1 MQNRSFLGSIPP
13 VTLNLIIVNF
23 IVWLAA
29 LTLPKIAG
37 INLNYWLGLHYFA
50 ADDFNVVQ
58 LITYMFLHDTSGIEH
73 IFFNMF
79 SVFMFGR
86 TLEAVWGGK
95 RFLFYYITTGMGAAL
110 VQEAAWYFE
119 LRSAIS
125 ETVALYGW
133 EQTSQL
139 LNNFITVG
147 ASGAAFG
154 ILLAFGMLF
163 PNAPLFIIF
172 IPIPIKAKY
181 FVIFYGLLELFFGVS
196 GSMSSVAHFAHLGGM
211 LFGFF
216 LIRYW
221 KKKGI
226 DGGGSIIDKL
236 KQQFQQGSVLLKLI
250 YINVA
255 IFLLLRLTW
264 VVLMLFNIDGYVI
277 LPFIEMPSIPYE
289 FITHPWTLLTYM
301 FVHYDVWHILF
312 NILWLYW
319 FGQIFLMSFS
329 EKQMVGLYLLGGIA
343 GGLLYLL
350 SYNLFPYFD
359 GKEGLMCGA
368 SASIIAIV
376 VATAFRMPDYKVNLL
391 FLGAIS
397 LKYIALVT
405 IVIDLLSVTSAN
417 GGGHIAHLGGALLGY
432 WFIVRWEKGKDLTAP
447 VNKLIDKIVTGF
459 KPRPKIKVSRPS
471 NRSSSRPETD
481 MEYRARK
488 KKENDEIDSILDK
501 IKKSGYTS
509 LSAEEKKRLFEAG
522 KK

>member
-1 MQNRSFLGSIPP
+1 M
-13 VTLNLIIVNF
+13 
-23 IVWLAA
+23 
-29 LTLPKIAG
+29 
-37 INLNYWLGLHYFA
+37 
-50 ADDFNVVQ
+50 AD
-58 LITYMFLHDTSGIEH
+58 
-73 IFFNMF
+73 
-79 SVFMFGR
+79 
-86 TLEAVWGGK
+86 
-95 RFLFYYITTGMGAAL
+95 
-110 VQEAAWYFE
+110 
-119 LRSAIS
+119 
-125 ETVALYGW
+125 
-133 EQTSQL
+133 
-139 LNNFITVG
+139 
-147 ASGAAFG
+147 
-154 ILLAFGMLF
+154 
-163 PNAPLFIIF
+163 
-172 IPIPIKAKY
+172 
-181 FVIFYGLLELFFGVS
+181 
-196 GSMSSVAHFAHLGGM
+196 
-211 LFGFF
+211 
-216 LIRYW
+216 
-221 KKKGI
+221 
-226 DGGGSIIDKL
+226 SIIDKL
-236 KQQFQQGSVLLKLI
+236 KQQFRQGSVLLKLI

-301 FVHYDVWHILF
+301 FVHYDV
-312 NILWLYW
+312 
-319 FGQIFLMSFS
+319 
-329 EKQMVGLYLLGGIA
+329 
-343 GGLLYLL
+343 L

-405 IVIDLLSVTSAN
+405 IIIDLLSVTSAN

>member
-1 MQNRSFLGSIPP
+1 
-13 VTLNLIIVNF
+13 
-23 IVWLAA
+23 
-29 LTLPKIAG
+29 
-37 INLNYWLGLHYFA
+37 
-50 ADDFNVVQ
+50 
-58 LITYMFLHDTSGIEH
+58 
-73 IFFNMF
+73 
-79 SVFMFGR
+79 
-86 TLEAVWGGK
+86 
-95 RFLFYYITTGMGAAL
+95 
-110 VQEAAWYFE
+110 
-119 LRSAIS
+119 
-125 ETVALYGW
+125 
-133 EQTSQL
+133 
-139 LNNFITVG
+139 
-147 ASGAAFG
+147 
-154 ILLAFGMLF
+154 
-163 PNAPLFIIF
+163 
-172 IPIPIKAKY
+172 
-181 FVIFYGLLELFFGVS
+181 
-196 GSMSSVAHFAHLGGM
+196 
-211 LFGFF
+211 
-216 LIRYW
+216 
-221 KKKGI
+221 
-226 DGGGSIIDKL
+226 
-236 KQQFQQGSVLLKLI
+236 
-250 YINVA
+250 
-255 IFLLLRLTW
+255 
-264 VVLMLFNIDGYVI
+264 MLFNIDGYVI

-289 FITHPWTLLTYM
+289 FITHPWTQLTYM
-301 FVHYDVWHILF
+301 YVHYDVWHILF
-312 NILWLYW
+312 NMLWLYW

-509 LSAEEKKRLFEAG
+509 RSAEVKKRLFEAG

>member
-1 MQNRSFLGSIPP
+1 M
-13 VTLNLIIVNF
+13 
-23 IVWLAA
+23 
-29 LTLPKIAG
+29 
-37 INLNYWLGLHYFA
+37 
-50 ADDFNVVQ
+50 AD
-58 LITYMFLHDTSGIEH
+58 
-73 IFFNMF
+73 
-79 SVFMFGR
+79 
-86 TLEAVWGGK
+86 
-95 RFLFYYITTGMGAAL
+95 
-110 VQEAAWYFE
+110 
-119 LRSAIS
+119 
-125 ETVALYGW
+125 
-133 EQTSQL
+133 
-139 LNNFITVG
+139 
-147 ASGAAFG
+147 
-154 ILLAFGMLF
+154 
-163 PNAPLFIIF
+163 
-172 IPIPIKAKY
+172 
-181 FVIFYGLLELFFGVS
+181 
-196 GSMSSVAHFAHLGGM
+196 
-211 LFGFF
+211 
-216 LIRYW
+216 
-221 KKKGI
+221 
-226 DGGGSIIDKL
+226 SIIDKL
-236 KQQFQQGSVLLKLI
+236 KQQFRQGSVLLKLI

-312 NILWLYW
+312 NMLWLYW

-329 EKQMVGLYLLGGIA
+329 EKQMV
-343 GGLLYLL
+343 YLL

-405 IVIDLLSVTSAN
+405 IIIDLLSVTSAN

>member
-1 MQNRSFLGSIPP
+1 
-13 VTLNLIIVNF
+13 
-23 IVWLAA
+23 
-29 LTLPKIAG
+29 
-37 INLNYWLGLHYFA
+37 
-50 ADDFNVVQ
+50 
-58 LITYMFLHDTSGIEH
+58 
-73 IFFNMF
+73 
-79 SVFMFGR
+79 
-86 TLEAVWGGK
+86 
-95 RFLFYYITTGMGAAL
+95 
-110 VQEAAWYFE
+110 
-119 LRSAIS
+119 
-125 ETVALYGW
+125 
-133 EQTSQL
+133 
-139 LNNFITVG
+139 
-147 ASGAAFG
+147 
-154 ILLAFGMLF
+154 
-163 PNAPLFIIF
+163 
-172 IPIPIKAKY
+172 
-181 FVIFYGLLELFFGVS
+181 
-196 GSMSSVAHFAHLGGM
+196 
-211 LFGFF
+211 
-216 LIRYW
+216 
-221 KKKGI
+221 
-226 DGGGSIIDKL
+226 
-236 KQQFQQGSVLLKLI
+236 
-250 YINVA
+250 
-255 IFLLLRLTW
+255 
-264 VVLMLFNIDGYVI
+264 
-277 LPFIEMPSIPYE
+277 
-289 FITHPWTLLTYM
+289 M

-312 NILWLYW
+312 NMLWLYW

-405 IVIDLLSVTSAN
+405 IIIDLLSVTSAN

>member
-1 MQNRSFLGSIPP
+1 M
-13 VTLNLIIVNF
+13 
-23 IVWLAA
+23 
-29 LTLPKIAG
+29 
-37 INLNYWLGLHYFA
+37 
-50 ADDFNVVQ
+50 AD
-58 LITYMFLHDTSGIEH
+58 
-73 IFFNMF
+73 
-79 SVFMFGR
+79 
-86 TLEAVWGGK
+86 
-95 RFLFYYITTGMGAAL
+95 
-110 VQEAAWYFE
+110 
-119 LRSAIS
+119 
-125 ETVALYGW
+125 
-133 EQTSQL
+133 
-139 LNNFITVG
+139 
-147 ASGAAFG
+147 
-154 ILLAFGMLF
+154 
-163 PNAPLFIIF
+163 
-172 IPIPIKAKY
+172 
-181 FVIFYGLLELFFGVS
+181 
-196 GSMSSVAHFAHLGGM
+196 
-211 LFGFF
+211 
-216 LIRYW
+216 
-221 KKKGI
+221 
-226 DGGGSIIDKL
+226 SIIDKL
-236 KQQFQQGSVLLKLI
+236 KQQFRQGSVLLKLI

-312 NILWLYW
+312 NMLWLYW

-329 EKQMVGLYLLGGIA
+329 EKQMV
-343 GGLLYLL
+343 L

-405 IVIDLLSVTSAN
+405 IIIDLLSVTSAN

>member
-1 MQNRSFLGSIPP
+1 MGNIFKDLAIKYHTGSLLIKLIFINIAVFL
-13 VTLNLIIVNF
+13 IVRLTG
-23 IVWLAA
+23 VV
-29 LTLPKIAG
+29 LTLSG
-37 INLNYWLGLHYFA
+37 TDINPLLSYL
-50 ADDFNVVQ
+50 Q
-58 LITYMFLHDTSGIEH
+58 LPSNLSILAWRPWTLVSYMFLQYD
-73 IFFNMF
+73 
-79 SVFMFGR
+79 
-86 TLEAVWGGK
+86 
-95 RFLFYYITTGMGAAL
+95 
-110 VQEAAWYFE
+110 
-119 LRSAIS
+119 
-125 ETVALYGW
+125 
-133 EQTSQL
+133 L
-139 LNNFITVG
+139 L
-147 ASGAAFG
+147 
-154 ILLAFGMLF
+154 
-163 PNAPLFIIF
+163 
-172 IPIPIKAKY
+172 
-181 FVIFYGLLELFFGVS
+181 
-196 GSMSSVAHFAHLGGM
+196 
-211 LFGFF
+211 
-216 LIRYW
+216 
-221 KKKGI
+221 
-226 DGGGSIIDKL
+226 
-236 KQQFQQGSVLLKLI
+236 
-250 YINVA
+250 
-255 IFLLLRLTW
+255 
-264 VVLMLFNIDGYVI
+264 
-277 LPFIEMPSIPYE
+277 
-289 FITHPWTLLTYM
+289 
-301 FVHYDVWHILF
+301 HILF
-312 NILWLYW
+312 NMLWLYW

-329 EKQMVGLYLLGGIA
+329 EKQMVGLYLWGGIA

>member
-1 MQNRSFLGSIPP
+1 M
-13 VTLNLIIVNF
+13 
-23 IVWLAA
+23 
-29 LTLPKIAG
+29 
-37 INLNYWLGLHYFA
+37 
-50 ADDFNVVQ
+50 AD
-58 LITYMFLHDTSGIEH
+58 
-73 IFFNMF
+73 
-79 SVFMFGR
+79 
-86 TLEAVWGGK
+86 
-95 RFLFYYITTGMGAAL
+95 
-110 VQEAAWYFE
+110 
-119 LRSAIS
+119 
-125 ETVALYGW
+125 
-133 EQTSQL
+133 
-139 LNNFITVG
+139 
-147 ASGAAFG
+147 
-154 ILLAFGMLF
+154 
-163 PNAPLFIIF
+163 
-172 IPIPIKAKY
+172 
-181 FVIFYGLLELFFGVS
+181 
-196 GSMSSVAHFAHLGGM
+196 
-211 LFGFF
+211 
-216 LIRYW
+216 
-221 KKKGI
+221 
-226 DGGGSIIDKL
+226 SIIDKL
-236 KQQFQQGSVLLKLI
+236 KQQFRQGSVLLKLI

-301 FVHYDVWHILF
+301 FVHYDVWQ
-312 NILWLYW
+312 YW

>member
-1 MQNRSFLGSIPP
+1 M
-13 VTLNLIIVNF
+13 
-23 IVWLAA
+23 
-29 LTLPKIAG
+29 
-37 INLNYWLGLHYFA
+37 
-50 ADDFNVVQ
+50 AD
-58 LITYMFLHDTSGIEH
+58 
-73 IFFNMF
+73 
-79 SVFMFGR
+79 
-86 TLEAVWGGK
+86 
-95 RFLFYYITTGMGAAL
+95 
-110 VQEAAWYFE
+110 
-119 LRSAIS
+119 
-125 ETVALYGW
+125 
-133 EQTSQL
+133 
-139 LNNFITVG
+139 
-147 ASGAAFG
+147 
-154 ILLAFGMLF
+154 
-163 PNAPLFIIF
+163 
-172 IPIPIKAKY
+172 
-181 FVIFYGLLELFFGVS
+181 
-196 GSMSSVAHFAHLGGM
+196 
-211 LFGFF
+211 
-216 LIRYW
+216 
-221 KKKGI
+221 
-226 DGGGSIIDKL
+226 SIIDKL
-236 KQQFQQGSVLLKLI
+236 KQQFRQGSVLLKLI

-312 NILWLYW
+312 NMLWLYW

-405 IVIDLLSVTSAN
+405 IIIDLLSVTSAN
-417 GGGHIAHLGGALLGY
+417 
-432 WFIVRWEKGKDLTAP
+432 
-447 VNKLIDKIVTGF
+447 GF